1 MSSKKAVKAV
11 AKLLQE
17 GDYDEALQQS
27 TQLIKQTKPDSPD
40 LPQMYVCPQSPTL
53 LRSLPCRLMYR
64 GLALTH
70 LKKPEE
76 TEKVRGPSI
85 RLC

>member
-1 MSSKKAVKAV
+1 MSAKKSIKAI

-40 LPQMYVCPQSPTL
+40 LPQM
-53 LRSLPCRLMYR
+53 
-64 GLALTH
+64 
-70 LKKPEE
+70 
-76 TEKVRGPSI
+76 
-85 RLC
+85 